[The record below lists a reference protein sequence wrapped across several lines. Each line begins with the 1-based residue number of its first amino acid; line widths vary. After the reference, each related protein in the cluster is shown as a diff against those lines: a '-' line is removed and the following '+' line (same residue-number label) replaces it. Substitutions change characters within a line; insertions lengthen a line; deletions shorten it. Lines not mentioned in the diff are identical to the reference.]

1 MPLLLPLA
9 YGSLGA
15 FTLATQAILLREFF
29 VVAAG
34 NEISF
39 GIAMAGWLLGVGAGS
54 LAGASFT
61 RRRRATAAAFSWSAL
76 ALSLSAP
83 LLLAAARTLHLLGAV
98 PRGGILPL
106 SRSLF
111 LIPLLLLPFSFVSG
125 FTFPLAD
132 RLRPLAAA
140 KTPRAMAAAYAWEAL
155 GGMAGG
161 AIYSFWLLGRLDPL
175 AILLLLA
182 LPLLLASAAVGRGS
196 GRAPAVAGLGAALLA
211 LAALLSGV
219 AGRGDS
225 LLARWRWLGVAG
237 GELVAVRDTRYQNLQ
252 LGLRSGQYSLFA
264 NGRLAAVFPDQA
276 ADEMLAAQLLC
287 QHPRPRRVLVI
298 GDVFAGLGRELLRY
312 PLDALTAVEI
322 DPGYAALVRNHL
334 LPGDRDALA
343 DRRLRA
349 VAMDGRRFV
358 LAAANGG
365 DGGEPY
371 DLAFIH
377 QPDAWTAQLNR
388 YYTREFFL
396 DLKRA
401 LAPGGVVALRL
412 ASAENYASEIVIPYT
427 AAVYH
432 TLKSVFAHVAV
443 QPGTESFF
451 FAAEA
456 AGSVSIDARV
466 LAGRYRRLAPPPAR
480 LAPLFH
486 HLYPPGKT
494 EFIRR
499 ALECKRPLALNRDD
513 RPIAYF
519 LGSRLL
525 GWSSGSP
532 LTGLFALLAR
542 ITLARVLAL
551 LALFLLP
558 IVLAAWLGRRGR
570 GRALPPLLAA
580 FCGGF
585 AGLSFEVTAIFL
597 FQNNWGFV
605 YGAVGMLLA
614 LYMLGLGAGAAWTG
628 RWLEKNA
635 PEPAAASRRL
645 ALATALI
652 AALNLTLLPAL
663 AGTRSGLAGQW
674 LLAAWL
680 GLMGLLGGALLPL
693 GLRVL
698 DRPSAGQAAGLLNG
712 CDYAG
717 GAVGSLA
724 MAAFLLPLLGTAA
737 SLLVISF
744 LALAAALLAL
754 AFPGAKA
761 G

>member
-1 MPLLLPLA
+1 MPALLPLA

-54 LAGASFT
+54 LAGACFS
-61 RRRRATAAAFSWSAL
+61 RRRLSTAAAFSWSAL

-125 FTFPLAD
+125 FAFPLAD

-140 KTPRAMAAAYAWEAL
+140 KAPRAMAAAYAWEAL

-182 LPLLLASAAVGRGS
+182 LPLLLASAAVGRAG
-196 GRAPAVAGLGAALLA
+196 GRAPAAAGLGAALLA
-211 LAALLSGV
+211 LAALLSGA

-225 LLARWRWLGVAG
+225 LLARWRWLGVAA

-264 NGRLAAVFPDQA
+264 NGRLAAVFPDPA
-276 ADEMLAAQLLC
+276 ADEMLAAQLLS

-322 DPGYAALVRNHL
+322 DPGYADLIRGHL
-334 LPGDRDALA
+334 LAGDRNALA
-343 DRRLRA
+343 DRRLRT
-349 VAMDGRRFV
+349 VALDGRRFV
-358 LAAANGG
+358 LAAAGGG
-365 DGGEPY
+365 DGGLY

-412 ASAENYASEIVIPYT
+412 ASAENYASGIVLPYT

-432 TLKSVFAHVAV
+432 TLKSVFAQVAV
-443 QPGTESFF
+443 QPGTESFL

-456 AGSVSIDARV
+456 AGSVSADPQV

-480 LAPLFH
+480 LAPLFS

-499 ALECKRPLALNRDD
+499 ALERHRPPALNRDD

-542 ITLARVLAL
+542 ITLPRVLAM
-551 LALFLLP
+551 LALFLMP
-558 IVLAAWLGRRGR
+558 VVLAAWLGRRGR

-635 PEPAAASRRL
+635 PAPAAASRRL

-663 AGTRSGLAGQW
+663 AGSRSGPAGQW

-724 MAAFLLPLLGTAA
+724 MAAFFLPLLGTAA

-754 AFPGAKA
+754 ALPGARA